1 MLVQQLTP
9 LLFVIGSI
17 MGPVQVSPVESV
29 TYLAHRKKRGRGS
42 ESVPLMFL
50 LLTRVRSHLDE
61 CVLADQTGSYQA

>member
-1 MLVQQLTP
+1 
-9 LLFVIGSI
+9 

-29 TYLAHRKKRGRGS
+29 THLAHRKKRGRGS

-61 CVLADQTGSYQA
+61 CVLADQTGSSVRNAWITVLSIQSGP